1 MKRNY
6 SCCWTGLHST
16 FNASLIASRA
26 VAPTAA
32 AGQTYAERRR
42 QAIQESKYLGG
53 DMQHTHLVKGLDYA
67 LLEKMRTEI
76 QQKEREEDE
85 LDELE
90 EALEEKTKEKGE
102 VREKEDD
109 ETKLNMKTTSGRN
122 IYRVLFRSRL
132 PDRNELFQV
141 KILKHYFLASS
152 FVFFIFT
159 SLGVVAWSNGLSFRV
174 GGRIRRI

>member
-1 MKRNY
+1 MIAIIVHLI
-6 SCCWTGLHST
+6 SCRR
-16 FNASLIASRA
+16 FSRA

-76 QQKEREEDE
+76 HQKEREEDE

-90 EALEEKTKEKGE
+90 EVLDEKTKEKNE
-102 VREKEDD
+102 NIKE
-109 ETKLNMKTTSGRN
+109 EEEAKVNMKTASARN

-141 KILKHYFLASS
+141 S
-152 FVFFIFT
+152 F
-159 SLGVVAWSNGLSFRV
+159 
-174 GGRIRRI
+174 